1 MDSLKHTE
9 ELRRARMWSP
19 LERWR
24 AIMRTISWAEHQGA
38 SDRNERAA
46 RLKEQAR
53 KLAAS
58 ARFRARGVGSAL
70 DT

>member
-1 MDSLKHTE
+1 MESLKHAE

-24 AIMRTISWAEHQGA
+24 AIMRTISWAERQGA

-46 RLKEQAR
+46 RLEEQAR
-53 KLAAS
+53 KLATYAQS
-58 ARFRARGVGSAL
+58 RGRE
-70 DT
+70 